1 MAFNVMDM
9 ITGALT
15 PDNIGAVADALGMDN
30 NLVAKGLGAAMPAVL
45 AGVLGSASKPEG
57 QAMLGEAL
65 DAADPG
71 LMDNLGGLLSDG
83 GSASMI
89 ATGSKL
95 LSGFMGDSSLGQLA
109 GALGSSLGAPKESTG
124 SLLGLAAPMLMGM
137 LAGKKKSEGMD
148 VGGLVSS
155 LLGQK
160 ELIAN
165 AIPEDVTK
173 ELAGTG
179 AFGGLLDSVGGGAA
193 DAISEAAEAASDV
206 ASAAA
211 ATAERAAD
219 TAVKAAADTGQAVAE
234 SSSSWLKWVI
244 IAAVILGLLYFLS
257 NMLGKGDADTADRAA
272 TVSAQD
278 LMVGGVNL
286 GDLTQGLIGDLG
298 DTLAGI
304 TDVSSARA
312 ALSDLDSI
320 GEQLGTIEQ
329 AVAGL
334 TPAGKSA
341 LGNMVAGAMPAISE
355 AADRLLGD
363 SSIAAVIKPSL
374 DSLMSRMAKLA
385 G

>member
-9 ITGALT
+9 ISGALT

-30 NLVAKGLGAAMPAVL
+30 NLVAKGLGAAIPAVL

-65 DAADPG
+65 DAADPS
-71 LMDNLGGLLSDG
+71 LLDNLGGLLSGG

-95 LSGFMGDSSLGQLA
+95 LSGFLGDSTLGQLA

-148 VGGLVSS
+148 IGGLVSS
-155 LLGQK
+155 LMGQK
-160 ELIAN
+160 EQIAK
-165 AIPEDVTK
+165 AIPDDVTK

-179 AFGGLLDSVGGGAA
+179 AFGGLLDSLGDG
-193 DAISEAAEAASDV
+193 AAEAAS
-206 ASAAA
+206 AAA
-211 ATAERAAD
+211 ASAERAAD
-219 TAVKAAADTGQAVAE
+219 TAVKAAADTSHAVAE

-257 NMLGKGDADTADRAA
+257 GMLGKDSGTADRAA
-272 TVSAQD
+272 TVSTQD

-286 GDLTQGLIGDLG
+286 GDLTQGLVGDLG

-304 TDVSSARA
+304 TDVTSARA

-320 GEQLGTIEQ
+320 GQQLDTIEQ
-329 AVAGL
+329 AIVGL

-341 LGNMVAGAMPAISE
+341 LGNMVKGAMPAISE

-363 SSIAAVIKPSL
+363 RSIAPIIKPSL
-374 DSLMSRMAKLA
+374 DNLMSRMANLA